1 MNTLVD
7 HYLLQLRSLLPSAM
21 RDDIAAELSESIH
34 SAVADSERELGRALS
49 DDEVAA
55 ILKGYGHPLVVA
67 GRYLPMQELISPRVF
82 ALYWYALQAVLIVIA
97 VTTGILFGIALLTAP
112 QHHPWGVVADGLYT
126 ALISAACVTLVF
138 AVIDH
143 QKLRMKA
150 FENFD
155 PRKLELGVFGLRAAP
170 VSPIPRPDT
179 VFEMATMG
187 IFLLWWVGLLHFP
200 SSFGSDVAIHFTAA
214 WKPFFWPVIVL
225 AVIDL
230 ARLAF
235 DYSHPYRTWPRV
247 LTRLVLNSIWLV
259 LVVMV
264 FRTPGLLEATGG
276 NDATATQGALRWAQT
291 ALHFALGIWTVV
303 VAALIATDVVRLVR
317 R

>member
-7 HYLLQLRSLLPSAM
+7 HYLLQLRSLLPSGK
-21 RDDIAAELSESIH
+21 RDDIAAELGESIH
-34 SAVADSERELGRALS
+34 SAVADRERELGRVLS

-82 ALYWYALQAVLIVIA
+82 ALYWYVMQAVLIVIA

-112 QHHPWGVVADGLYT
+112 HHHPWGVLTEGLYT
-126 ALISAACVTLVF
+126 ALIAAACVTIAF

-155 PRKLELGVFGLRAAP
+155 PRKFELGVFGLRAAP

-179 VFEMATMG
+179 VFEMAVMG

-200 SSFGSDVAIHFTAA
+200 SSFRSEVAIHFTVA
-214 WKPFFWPVIVL
+214 WKPLFWPVTIL
-225 AVIDL
+225 TALDL
-230 ARLAF
+230 ARLVF

-247 LTRLVLNSIWLV
+247 LTRLILNSAWLV
-259 LVVMV
+259 LVVLV

-276 NDATATQGALRWAQT
+276 SDAAATQGALRLAQT
-291 ALHFALGIWTVV
+291 TLHFALGIWTIV

>member
-7 HYLLQLRSLLPSAM
+7 HYLLQLRSLLPSGK
-21 RDDIAAELSESIH
+21 RDDIAAELGESIH
-34 SAVADSERELGRALS
+34 SAVAERERELGRALS

-55 ILKGYGHPLVVA
+55 ILKGYGHPLLVA
-67 GRYLPMQELISPRVF
+67 GRYLPIQELISPRVF
-82 ALYWYALQAVLIVIA
+82 ALYWYVLQAVLIVIA
-97 VTTGILFGIALLTAP
+97 VTTGVLIGNALITSP
-112 QHHPWGVVADGLYT
+112 HHHPWGALVDGLQM
-126 ALISAACVTLVF
+126 ALVAAACITIVF

-143 QKLRMKA
+143 QPLRMKA

-187 IFLLWWVGLLHFP
+187 IFLAWWVGLLHFP
-200 SSFGSDVAIHFTAA
+200 SSLGSGVQMHFTA
-214 WKPFFWPVIVL
+214 KLQPFFWPVTAL
-225 AVIDL
+225 AIIDL
-230 ARLAF
+230 ARLVF

-247 LTRLVLNSIWLV
+247 LARLALNLIWLV
-259 LVVMV
+259 LVVLL
-264 FRTPGLLEATGG
+264 FRTEGLLAASDGSDPSAAMSAMG
-276 NDATATQGALRWAQT
+276 LAQT
-291 ALHFALGIWTVV
+291 TLHWALGILAVV
-303 VAALIATDVVRLVR
+303 LAALIATDVVRLIR